1 MGAQIMSLLLRIL
14 HLEDN
19 ANDAELLR
27 VMLERQGINCAIKR
41 VETRE
46 AFQMALERE
55 QFDLIISDFTLPS
68 FDGLSALTIAR
79 QKRPEVPFVFVS
91 GTIGEEAA
99 VESLR
104 HGAIDY
110 VLKDRLSRLAASVE
124 RAVQDAQARVERR
137 TVERKRIE
145 AELLRTQ
152 RMQSIGALAGGIAH
166 DLNNVLAPILM
177 VADLIRDE
185 LASEDSRKMLD
196 TAKASAQRGAEMVKQ
211 ILSFARGVSGELK
224 VRSEERR
231 VGKECRSRWSTDH

>member
-68 FDGLSALTIAR
+68 FDGLSALTIAG
-79 QKRPEVPFVFVS
+79 QKRPELPFVFVS

-99 VESLR
+99 VESLKR
-104 HGAIDY
+104 GATDY
-110 VLKDRLSRLAASVE
+110 VLKDRLSRLAASVK
-124 RAVQDAQARVERR
+124 RAAEHAEARVE
-137 TVERKRIE
+137 ER
-145 AELLRTQ
+145 Q
-152 RMQSIGALAGGIAH
+152 
-166 DLNNVLAPILM
+166 
-177 VADLIRDE
+177 
-185 LASEDSRKMLD
+185 
-196 TAKASAQRGAEMVKQ
+196 GAEK
-211 ILSFARGVSGELK
+211 
-224 VRSEERR
+224 
-231 VGKECRSRWSTDH
+231 